1 MQRNN
6 YIEEFSGHPG
16 MNFSCKQNQNSNRCE
31 ISYWSL
37 IHLDELLEKYNSIWK
52 NLAIILKRNLIE
64 NLSTI
69 KKILENNQKSYGMTL
84 QIFMINKCLK

>member
-1 MQRNN
+1 M
-6 YIEEFSGHPG
+6 IT
-16 MNFSCKQNQNSNRCE
+16 K
-31 ISYWSL
+31 L

>member
-1 MQRNN
+1 MEDRNIN
-6 YIEEFSGHPG
+6 NILLVKKIT
-16 MNFSCKQNQNSNRCE
+16 NFLVVAWIMITK
-31 ISYWSL
+31 L